1 MNISKGLIL
10 KDLLQLKSY
19 LKTLIVYTA
28 IFILIGMAN
37 QSPDGINIML
47 IFMITFGFGMFTM
60 ASFDYDEKAKADN
73 YLLTFPL
80 TKKTVVFSR
89 YILII
94 SATIIGM
101 IVGILSTIV
110 ICISLNTNV
119 VLPDI
124 AKLLNTA
131 LGSILSVSIIEA
143 IQIPCTYKFG
153 TEKGR
158 IYLLIIVAAITLML
172 TGLCVITQNSNLY
185 YSISEFANFMGGF
198 LPVVLIFLTAIIY
211 YVSYKFSYQ
220 NYENKE

>member
-1 MNISKGLIL
+1 
-10 KDLLQLKSY
+10 
-19 LKTLIVYTA
+19 
-28 IFILIGMAN
+28 
-37 QSPDGINIML
+37 
-47 IFMITFGFGMFTM
+47 
-60 ASFDYDEKAKADN
+60 
-73 YLLTFPL
+73 
-80 TKKTVVFSR
+80 
-89 YILII
+89 
-94 SATIIGM
+94 M

-124 AKLLNTA
+124 AKLVNTA

-158 IYLLIIVAAITLML
+158 IYLLIIVAFMTLML